1 MWSVAGNADPSS
13 ILNHQDLS
21 KSYQKERSAMIQ
33 RVELAGWG
41 GEWYL
46 RGTFDDG
53 SPLGSAINKEAR
65 IESLPQ
71 SRAWISGAADP
82 GRTDQALE
90 SVWNYKIEPYVVA
103 ADVYRLPGWIGQSGW
118 SWYTGSAA
126 WMYRAW
132 IEEVLGLQIHGGQ
145 MRVNPDIPAAW
156 QSFSLRYRHAEAVY
170 AIQVENPHS
179 CQSGVAWM
187 DMDGKR
193 VSGGIITL
201 EHGLVKHQ
209 VVVMMGNPE

>member
-1 MWSVAGNADPSS
+1 
-13 ILNHQDLS
+13 
-21 KSYQKERSAMIQ
+21 MIQ

-90 SVWNYKIEPYVVA
+90 SVGTTRLNPMWLRQMSTACQGGSVKA
-103 ADVYRLPGWIGQSGW
+103 AGPGIPARRHGCTGPGLKRCSVYRFKAGRCG
-118 SWYTGSAA
+118 
-126 WMYRAW
+126 
-132 IEEVLGLQIHGGQ
+132 
-145 MRVNPDIPAAW
+145 
-156 QSFSLRYRHAEAVY
+156 
-170 AIQVENPHS
+170 
-179 CQSGVAWM
+179 
-187 DMDGKR
+187 
-193 VSGGIITL
+193 
-201 EHGLVKHQ
+201 
-209 VVVMMGNPE
+209 